1 VVVLLETLGITKKL
15 QEVNKIA
22 AEAMGI
28 TQDLRGTSSAEE
40 AAEAGEEGDL
50 EADRIDN

>member
-1 VVVLLETLGITKKL
+1 MEVLLETLGITKKP

-22 AEAMGI
+22 AEVG
-28 TQDLRGTSSAEE
+28 QDLRGTSSAEA